1 MHKVPNRADG
11 LHYSD
16 HLAVYAR
23 FEIDDPVTSDK
34 PYKAS
39 EDLTLIDEERRT
51 LLRSACII
59 VEESIQRLRRQRLIW
74 VGALLLFILLL
85 FCLGRNLWSTSSL
98 MLIGLSV
105 IKDLACVIGLSICL
119 WFVCLGKPME
129 RNALRA
135 VQNAMHL
142 RLRTSDFVH

>member
-1 MHKVPNRADG
+1 MPNRVDG

-16 HLAVYAR
+16 HLAIYAR
-23 FEIDDPVTSDK
+23 FEIDDLVTRDK
-34 PYKAS
+34 PSKAS
-39 EDLTLIDEERRT
+39 MGLTLIDEERRT

-59 VEESIQRLRRQRLIW
+59 VEESIQRIRRQRLFW
-74 VGALLLFILLL
+74 VGALLLFLFLL

-98 MLIGLSV
+98 MLIGLMV
-105 IKDLACVIGLSICL
+105 IKDLVCLIDLSICL

-142 RLRTSDFVH
+142 RLRASDFVH